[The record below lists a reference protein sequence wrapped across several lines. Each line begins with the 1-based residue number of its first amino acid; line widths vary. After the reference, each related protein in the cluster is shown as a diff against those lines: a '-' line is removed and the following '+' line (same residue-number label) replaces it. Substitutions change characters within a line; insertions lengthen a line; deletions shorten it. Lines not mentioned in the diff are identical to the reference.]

1 MPKGSLTVH
10 HGPRQRQTHPTQAP
24 TTLPHAHSRLPPFPR
39 YFHASRR
46 GQSSMMMMTEPP
58 LPPMF
63 SCHRSR
69 PCGSP
74 ELAGPLPR
82 APGWPGN
89 GSRVARRDGSSERTA
104 EGAGAQRPTRGLVTA
119 GLHLHLQPLQLLG
132 ALIDYSGGFGVAPQ
146 PF

>member
-1 MPKGSLTVH
+1 M
-10 HGPRQRQTHPTQAP
+10 
-24 TTLPHAHSRLPPFPR
+24 
-39 YFHASRR
+39 
-46 GQSSMMMMTEPP
+46 
-58 LPPMF
+58 
-63 SCHRSR
+63 
-69 PCGSP
+69 
-74 ELAGPLPR
+74 AGPLPFFRPVR
-82 APGWPGN
+82 APGWWPGN